1 MKKKIVTITH
11 EISKSLF
18 FSPNSF
24 KISSFLVSNKNQISA
39 NNTQTGCLYLPD
51 LKANILDLTQPLE
64 DRNKAIFLSF
74 HLHKQESVRKSSL
87 HHREDKNVDKKLQ
100 FFTKEHDLNR
110 LMPAWEY
117 DPWRNKKTSKQQL
130 RNYVA
135 FDILIFHDQAQNVN
149 QWNAT

>member
-117 DPWRNKKTSKQQL
+117 DPWHT
-130 RNYVA
+130 
-135 FDILIFHDQAQNVN
+135 
-149 QWNAT
+149 